1 MRLHV
6 RTTQPDSGATCV
18 PVRIIARGGV
28 RQDPAHHRDSR
39 LPLPDLLVMH
49 AAIDFGISNTDA
61 VALGIGDMSCWT
73 QPSSGAPTHASVRDI
88 LAAGGVHL
96 GTLPLLAITGGRH
109 RALAPALDATTVIAV
124 PEVTAIGRGG
134 QFLTREDGRD
144 MNAPLLVV
152 SAGSGTAVVSARGGD
167 YAHITGTGVGGGTLL
182 GLSRLLLGT
191 TDVAVIDTMAVRGD
205 ANGAD
210 LALRDVVSGPIG
222 ALPPDATAVNFGRL
236 ARQQETAHPDD
247 LAAALMTLVGQVIAI
262 TAINAA
268 RAERIERVVM
278 IGHMTDMPSFRRVID
293 QVGEYYGMQI
303 LLPAR
308 AGYGTAI
315 GALMHA
321 TSTHR

>member
-1 MRLHV
+1 
-6 RTTQPDSGATCV
+6 
-18 PVRIIARGGV
+18 
-28 RQDPAHHRDSR
+28 
-39 LPLPDLLVMH
+39 MH
-49 AAIDFGISNTDA
+49 TAIDFGISNIDA
-61 VALGIGDMSCWT
+61 VSTASGERRFWS
-73 QPSSGAPTHASVRDI
+73 QPSAGALDHESVRSVLQI
-88 LAAGGVHL
+88 GGVTLADVPHL
-96 GTLPLLAITGGRH
+96 AVTGGRH
-109 RALAPALDATTVIAV
+109 KVLPSRLGDCAVVAV

-134 QFLTREDGRD
+134 QELAFESTTDRST
-144 MNAPLLVV
+144 PLLVV
-152 SAGSGTAVVSARGGD
+152 SAGSGTAVVSARGSA

-182 GLSRLLLGT
+182 GLGRLLLGT
-191 TDVAVIDTMAVRGD
+191 ADASEIDALAQRGD

-236 ARQQETAHPDD
+236 ARLETTASRDD

-268 RAERIERVVM
+268 RAERIGQVVV
-278 IGHMTDMPSFRRVID
+278 IGHMTDMPSFRRVLD
-293 QVGEYYGMQI
+293 LVGEYYGMQL

-321 TSTHR
+321 RDSMA